1 MNLTAEE
8 GVCKFK
14 DRAIETIIVN
24 NRKRNK
30 IEVVT
35 E

>member
-1 MNLTAEE
+1 MTLTAEE
-8 GVCKFK
+8 GVCKLK
-14 DRAIETIIVN
+14 DRAIETVIVN

-30 IEVVT
+30 IEVT